1 MSHSLA
7 VRPAVPEDEPLPL
20 PPPPFPRRLA
30 RGSGIHDLGVELG
43 VPLTIRE
50 HVPPRAWSRVVPL
63 SSRGRPL
70 LARDRRPDEGAAIDR
85 LASPLVGALA
95 VLAVALAALLLL

>member
-7 VRPAVPEDEPLPL
+7 VRPAVLEYEPLPLPL
-20 PPPPFPRRLA
+20 PPP
-30 RGSGIHDLGVELG
+30 
-43 VPLTIRE
+43 PLTIRE

-85 LASPLVGALA
+85 LARPLVGALA